1 MAAPVLQFQPFTSS
15 PHVSFF
21 QKLAELK
28 LNTFQLS
35 DARQDISGF
44 FELSPHAD
52 VPPRF
57 IVDDTAFG
65 YEAALSP
72 DRAKHEWRL
81 PGVLINTNT
90 LEAFKTIDKA
100 ALLDDAR
107 ASVASSIAGD
117 TEKMQCFV
125 LVTFADLK
133 THTFWYRFA
142 FPALVPPSPYRVP
155 AWQQLTTAPLAHA
168 SFMQQLLDMR
178 SATEVN
184 GVTQSNFPM
193 HFVLDTQA
201 GTVLSLPSAPASP
214 ENLLFG
220 IVDPSAL
227 PQHPGWPLRNYL
239 AWIRHR
245 YPSLTSATVLLYRDP
260 LHHLT
265 TVPASIVAKASF
277 VATISWA
284 NDEVADTKKVV
295 GWELNVQGKQGPR
308 CMQLGSLMDPL
319 QLAKTSVDLNLK
331 LMRWRQLPSLD
342 LDKLAST
349 KCLLLGAGTLGCHV
363 GRNLLSW
370 GFRHMTFV
378 DNGLVSHSNPV
389 RQPLFEFHDVGKPK
403 AATAA
408 KALARI
414 FPLVHA
420 EGHTLSI
427 PMAGHAMSSPA
438 ALADNEQ
445 AFHALRALIEA
456 HDVIFLGTDSRE
468 SRWLPTVM
476 AAASQKLVIN
486 AALGFDSYLVMRHGV
501 PDAVDLGCYFCNDIV
516 SPGDS
521 LSDRTL
527 DQMCT
532 VTRPGGAAMAGA
544 TAVELLVCLL
554 HQPLGVAAPV
564 ATEASAG
571 ALGVVPHQIRGFL
584 HSFSQVLVQGPS
596 FPKCTACSRPV
607 RDAFTRDGFN
617 LFASVCASKTYLQD
631 LTGLSALLASADA
644 MTFADDDVSDDD
656 DDESL
661 L

>member
-1 MAAPVLQFQPFTSS
+1 MAAPMLQFQPFTSS

-52 VPPRF
+52 VPARF

-65 YEAALSP
+65 YDPTQSP
-72 DRAKHEWRL
+72 DRAKREWRL
-81 PGVLINTNT
+81 PGVLVNTNT
-90 LEAFKTIDKA
+90 LDAFKTIDKA

-117 TEKMQCFV
+117 AEKMQCFV

-133 THTFWYRFA
+133 SHTFWYRFA
-142 FPALVPPSPYRVP
+142 FPALVPPSPYRVT
-155 AWQQLTTAPLAHA
+155 AWQPLTTFEAPLAHA
-168 SFMQQLLDMR
+168 SIMQQLIDLR
-178 SATEVN
+178 PCTEAD
-184 GVTQSNFPM
+184 GVTHSNFPM
-193 HFVLDTQA
+193 QFVLDKET
-201 GTVLSLPSAPASP
+201 GTVVSLASAPAAP
-214 ENLLFG
+214 DNLLFG

-239 AWIRHR
+239 AWIRCH
-245 YPSLTSATVLLYRDP
+245 YPSLTSATILLFRDP

-265 TVPASIVAKASF
+265 TAPASLVAKASF
-277 VATISWA
+277 IATVTWA
-284 NDEVADTKKVV
+284 NEDAEMNKVV

-370 GFRHMTFV
+370 GFRHLTFV

-389 RQPLFEFHDVGKPK
+389 RQPLFEFNDVGKPK

-414 FPLVHA
+414 FPLIHA
-420 EGHTLSI
+420 EGHTLLI
-427 PMAGHAMSSPA
+427 PMAGHAMSSPS

-445 AFHALRALIEA
+445 AFEALRALIDA
-456 HDVIFLGTDSRE
+456 HDVVFLGTDSRE

-521 LSDRTL
+521 LADRTL

-554 HQPLGVAAPV
+554 HQPLGAAAPV

-607 RDAFTRDGFN
+607 REAYSRDGFG

-631 LTGLSALLASADA
+631 LTGLSALMASADA
-644 MTFADDDVSDDD
+644 MTFADDDVSDD
-656 DDESL
+656 ESL